1 MRHGFQIPRRNLL
14 AMLAAGA
21 AMAPASGLRAALTP
35 GNRIAFDVLRES
47 SSIGSHVL
55 GFRRDGDD
63 LLVDIDIALE
73 VRFAFITFFRYRHRN
88 RERWRND
95 RLISLNSETDDDG
108 KAHWVRAEARGDGLR
123 VESGEGSYTAPAD
136 TLPTSYWNPRT
147 VEQRQLLDSQH
158 GRLLSVEV
166 QPRGEDNL
174 LLPMGLKS
182 ARQYRVAGDLKLD
195 LWYGPRG
202 EWLKLAFEAKGAD
215 IEYSP
220 LETASPSSL

>member
-1 MRHGFQIPRRNLL
+1 MSQEFQIPRRHLL

-21 AMAPASGLRAALTP
+21 AMAPPSGLRAALSP
-35 GNRIAFDVLRES
+35 DGRIAFDVLRDE
-47 SSIGSHVL
+47 SSIGRHVI
-55 GFRRDGDD
+55 GFRKDGSD

-73 VRFAFITFFRYRHRN
+73 VRFAFLTLYRYRHRN
-88 RERWRND
+88 RERWRQG

-108 KAHWVRAEARGDGLR
+108 VSHWVRAQAISDGLR
-123 VESGEGSYTAPAD
+123 VESGEGSFTAPAG

-166 QPRGEDNL
+166 QAQGEDDL
-174 LLPMGLKS
+174 LLPVGLQS
-182 ARQYRVAGDLKLD
+182 ARQYRIAGDLELD
-195 LWYGPRG
+195 VWYGPKG
-202 EWLKLAFEAKGAD
+202 EWLKLAFHAKGAA

-220 LETASPSSL
+220 LETASPSRL